1 MKTSFNIKTLVLVF
15 FASLSLSVFAQ
26 PMSINGKKGNDT
38 NGDNLMPM
46 TINGPKAKSSAD
58 NNTGGDNLMPMS
70 INSPK
75 KSSALFGFIQ
85 AGNQS
90 AQVTLQVGKNT
101 IQFPGIETKYT
112 AEITED
118 FQLYTLADM
127 LRSDLKATITPVNA
141 PENYTDPGSAKFFA
155 LSIPTG
161 NGKVV
166 KGILAI
172 GTTGNNPFSKLPDPL
187 PYWWD

>member
-1 MKTSFNIKTLVLVF
+1 MKTSFNIKTLVLVI

-75 KSSALFGFIQ
+75 KPIPCLDLYRQ
-85 AGNQS
+85 AINR
-90 AQVTLQVGKNT
+90 
-101 IQFPGIETKYT
+101 
-112 AEITED
+112 
-118 FQLYTLADM
+118 
-127 LRSDLKATITPVNA
+127 LRLPCRW
-141 PENYTDPGSAKFFA
+141 
-155 LSIPTG
+155 
-161 NGKVV
+161 V
-166 KGILAI
+166 K
-172 GTTGNNPFSKLPDPL
+172 TPFSFRVLRQNILPKLPRTSNFTP
-187 PYWWD
+187 